1 MFHRTAGLLVI
12 QSTSHVHAKILYMRK
27 GGEMSGKNT
36 QDWGTMALC
45 RRLGASTEGNV
56 RRTVIIERRLFLEG
70 LHAIKEYTY
79 LRNKRRLLAL
89 SAWL

>member
-1 MFHRTAGLLVI
+1 
-12 QSTSHVHAKILYMRK
+12 
-27 GGEMSGKNT
+27 
-36 QDWGTMALC
+36 MALC